1 MMPESL
7 TVARLYELSIGS
19 ELPSSMHLDDSLP
32 ISPNERLAWERKL
45 NRYLHSCG
53 CAQGTVGLLAGLVI
67 VAFLYFW
74 HPGSWSAWQIAA
86 AVACPIALLAL
97 GKTAGRRLDRMRFRR
112 ACKSL
117 LSTLSSL
124 ETNEGDSHGQVH

>member
-1 MMPESL
+1 MISESF
-7 TVARLYELSIGS
+7 TVARIYELSIGS
-19 ELPSSMHLDDSLP
+19 ELPSSMHLDDTLP
-32 ISPNERLAWERKL
+32 MSPDARLAWERRL

-53 CAQGTVGLLAGLVI
+53 CAQGTAGFLAGLVI

-74 HPGSWSAWQIAA
+74 QSGPWSAWQIAA

-124 ETNEGDSHGQVH
+124 ETN